1 MLKPERNVLYLAI
14 IAVVGGVFWTIGY
27 TRPQLRGGPAPEAA
41 TVVFERRTAS
51 GIAIQKVY
59 GYDADGNSVFSRTI
73 QRSGTMRRVK
83 NRVTD
88 TDQSFND
95 TLGTVIEKPLSR
107 RDEGYLDTR
116 YMGNNPECEA
126 SDGGQVIRHYAEP
139 AIDRILNYRVVKH
152 VYMSESP
159 ACPDGSCVAQSRM
172 AETWVSPELGCLP
185 LRERQTFTNQQTG
198 AVEAIVD
205 QTAVRVM
212 RGANDSLFARNNAR
226 RVKPTEF
233 LRLQADHNP
242 KLREGLRD
250 RIRMAQQAGLDE
262 RAY

>member
-1 MLKPERNVLYLAI
+1 MFKPERNVLYLAI
-14 IAVVGGVFWTIGY
+14 IAAVGGVFWTIGY
-27 TRPQLRGGPAPEAA
+27 SRPQIRGGPAPEAA

-51 GIAIQKVY
+51 GIAIQQVY
-59 GYDADGNSVFSRTI
+59 GYDADGNSVFSRTV
-73 QRSGTMRRVK
+73 QGSGTKRRVM

-88 TDQSFND
+88 THQVFND

-107 RDEGYLDTR
+107 SDERYLDTR
-116 YMGNNPECEA
+116 YMGNNPDCEPY
-126 SDGGQVIRHYAEP
+126 DGGQVISHYANP

-159 ACPDGSCVAQSRM
+159 ACPDGSCAAQSRM
-172 AETWVSPELGCLP
+172 GETWVSPELGCLP

-198 AVEAIVD
+198 AVQAIVD
-205 QTAVRVM
+205 QTAVQITRS
-212 RGANDSLFARNNAR
+212 ANDALFARNHAR
-226 RVKPTEF
+226 RVKPTEY
-233 LRLQADHNP
+233 LRLQADRNP

-262 RAY
+262 RYY